1 MSIATILSSK
11 GGEVAS
17 ISSSAKLGDAV
28 SELSDR
34 KIGSLLVIDGGEV
47 AGILSERD
55 IIRGLKEQGAALL
68 DMPVSQVMSS
78 PAITVEPDSDVLGA
92 LALMTRRRIRHL
104 PVIESGELKGIV
116 SIGDLV
122 KYRIERIEAEA
133 EAMLQYIQAS

>member
-1 MSIATILSSK
+1 MSIATILSTK
-11 GGEVAS
+11 GDEVAS
-17 ISSSAKLGDAV
+17 ITSTSPLSDAV

-34 KIGSLLVIDGGEV
+34 KIGSLLVVDEGRV

-68 DMPVSQVMSS
+68 GMPVSQVMSS
-78 PAITVEPDSDVLGA
+78 PAITVEPSSDVLSA

-104 PVIESGELKGIV
+104 PVVESGELKGIV

-122 KYRIERIEAEA
+122 KFRIESIEAEA
-133 EAMLQYIQAS
+133 QAMLQYIQAT

>member
-1 MSIATILSSK
+1 MSIATILSTK
-11 GGEVAS
+11 GDEVAS
-17 ISSSAKLGDAV
+17 ISSTARLGDAV

-34 KIGSLLVIDGGEV
+34 KIGSLLVVDDGTV

-55 IIRGLKEQGAALL
+55 IIGGLQEHGAGLL

-78 PAITVEPDSDVLGA
+78 PAITVEPSSDVLGA

-104 PVIESGELKGIV
+104 PVVESGELKGIV

-122 KYRIERIEAEA
+122 KFRIESIEAEA
-133 EAMLQYIQAS
+133 QAMLQYIQAT